1 MYITFL
7 VRAKKTIC
15 TYKISFDSYVS
26 FFQSVVLHVISPQI
40 GFIRGG
46 RGKDEEL
53 MVFLMVRDKKLK
65 AKSKLLGFSDR
76 SFINTSE
83 EENKLASNNQ
93 QDITAHRVRAYYLG
107 HSFFNNRIESNLLL
121 SSVRLLLKLFLV
133 HPCCQVCTNI
143 CPIWVD

>member
-1 MYITFL
+1 ML
-7 VRAKKTIC
+7 A
-15 TYKISFDSYVS
+15 

-93 QDITAHRVRAYYLG
+93 QDITAACVTSTL
-107 HSFFNNRIESNLLL
+107 
-121 SSVRLLLKLFLV
+121 
-133 HPCCQVCTNI
+133 P
-143 CPIWVD
+143 